1 MRADSLPLALQAF
14 GAEKLPRG
22 SRVRIQL
29 GEIDLLSLHISAVV
43 LAQLEADD
51 GNLSEDD
58 VDDEDSAAL
67 ELGVLQEDLQPDA
80 VLEAQAQQVSESA

>member
-1 MRADSLPLALQAF
+1 M
-14 GAEKLPRG
+14 
-22 SRVRIQL
+22 RIQL

-80 VLEAQAQQVSESA
+80 VLEARAQQVSESV